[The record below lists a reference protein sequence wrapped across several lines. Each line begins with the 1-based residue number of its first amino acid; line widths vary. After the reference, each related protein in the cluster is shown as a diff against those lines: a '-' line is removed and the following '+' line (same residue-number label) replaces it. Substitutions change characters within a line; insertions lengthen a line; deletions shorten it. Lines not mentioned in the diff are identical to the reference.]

1 MTTQAVSGRR
11 YFTKA
16 WLLEQKSLICP
27 AGVDRDCFDVE
38 PQLFYR

>member
-16 WLLEQKSLICP
+16 WLLEQKVAHRSVS
-27 AGVDRDCFDVE
+27 ADRDCFHHE
-38 PQLFYR
+38 P